1 MNQELITTSNH
12 QSTDPSQPQFQSP
25 NAALL
30 DATEVRVLAS
40 LAEKEATT
48 PDNYPMSL
56 NALVNACNQ
65 LSSRDPVMSLS
76 EDEVVQAIDRLVLK
90 KLAGVIHQ
98 AGARVAK
105 YEHRLRIKYLFDQ
118 DKLAVLATL
127 MLRGEQTAGEI
138 RNRCGRLHEFSSV
151 EQVEQ
156 SLTYLMDKYPPL
168 VTRLPKAP
176 GSKEARYVHLL
187 SSTEEDA
194 QAVAGRPMESHRNE
208 TSGTNAD
215 RITALEHEVQT
226 LRQQVSELTEQFSQ
240 FAKQFE

>member
-1 MNQELITTSNH
+1 MNQELSTATSGDIVANSITQDERAN
-12 QSTDPSQPQFQSP
+12 
-25 NAALL
+25 LL
-30 DATEVRVLAS
+30 DAIEVRVLAS

-76 EDEVVQAIDRLVLK
+76 EEDVVKAIDSLVLK
-90 KLAGVIHQ
+90 KLASVIHQ

-105 YEHRLRIKYLFDQ
+105 YEHKLRIKYLFDQ
-118 DKLAVLATL
+118 DKLAVLAVL

-138 RNRCGRLHEFSSV
+138 RNRCGRLHEFASV
-151 EQVEQ
+151 EQVEHC
-156 SLTYLMDKYPPL
+156 LNYLMDKYPPL

-176 GSKEARYVHLL
+176 GSKEARYAHLL
-187 SSTEEDA
+187 SCTEEEA
-194 QAVAGRPMESHRNE
+194 LAVAARPTESHRHE
-208 TSGTNAD
+208 VSASKAD
-215 RITALEHEVQT
+215 RMTALENEVQD
-226 LRQQVSELTEQFSQ
+226 LRQQVAQLTEQFSQ

>member
-1 MNQELITTSNH
+1 MNQEQFNPATADVPESP
-12 QSTDPSQPQFQSP
+12 STATD
-25 NAALL
+25 NAQLL
-30 DATEVRVLAS
+30 DAVEVRLLAS
-40 LAEKEATT
+40 LAEKEAAT

-65 LSSRDPVMSLS
+65 LSSRDPIMSLS
-76 EDEVVQAIDRLVLK
+76 EDDVVQAIDRLVQK
-90 KLAGVIHQ
+90 KLASVIHQ

-156 SLTYLMDKYPPL
+156 SLNYLMDKYPPL
-168 VTRLPKAP
+168 VTRLAKAP

-187 SSTEEDA
+187 SCTEEQA
-194 QAVAGRPMESHRNE
+194 QANSARPATSLKCEI
-208 TSGTNAD
+208 SGTQAE
-215 RITALEHEVQT
+215 RIATLESEVQA
-226 LRQQVSELTEQFSQ
+226 LRQQVALLSEQFGQ
-240 FAKQFE
+240 FTKQFE

>member
-1 MNQELITTSNH
+1 MNQETTTTGIHESR
-12 QSTDPSQPQFQSP
+12 DPKSV
-25 NAALL
+25 LL
-30 DATEVRVLAS
+30 DAAEVRVLAS

-65 LSSRDPVMSLS
+65 LSSRDPVMNLT

-168 VTRLPKAP
+168 VTRLAKAP

-194 QAVAGRPMESHRNE
+194 QAVAARPVESHRSE
-208 TSGTNAD
+208 VSGSNAD
-215 RITALEHEVQT
+215 RLTALENEVQT
-226 LRQQVSELTEQFSQ
+226 LRQQVSQLTEQFSQ

>member
-1 MNQELITTSNH
+1 MNQELSNLAMDGGTAHQPVTTDNP
-12 QSTDPSQPQFQSP
+12 T
-25 NAALL
+25 LL
-30 DATEVRVLAS
+30 DGIEVRVLAS

-65 LSSRDPVMSLS
+65 LSSRDPVMNLT
-76 EDEVVQAIDRLVLK
+76 EDDVVQAIDRLVLK
-90 KLAGVIHQ
+90 KLSGVIHQ

-138 RNRCGRLHEFSSV
+138 RNRCGRLFEFASV
-151 EQVEQ
+151 EQVEK
-156 SLTYLMDKYPPL
+156 SLNYLMDKYPPL
-168 VTRLPKAP
+168 VTRLAKAP

-187 SSTEEDA
+187 SCTEEDA
-194 QAVAGRPMESHRNE
+194 QTVAARPMDSHRSE
-208 TSGTNAD
+208 ASGTNTD
-215 RITALEHEVQT
+215 RITALENEVQT
-226 LRQQVSELTEQFSQ
+226 LRQQVTSLTEQFSQ

>member
-1 MNQELITTSNH
+1 MNQELSATAAQET
-12 QSTDPSQPQFQSP
+12 QPIAGGQQDRTH
-25 NAALL
+25 LL
-30 DATEVRVLAS
+30 DSIEVRVLAS

-65 LSSRDPVMSLS
+65 LSSRDPVMNLS
-76 EDEVVQAIDRLVLK
+76 EDEVVHAIDRLVLK
-90 KLAGVIHQ
+90 KLASVIHQ

-105 YEHRLRIKYLFDQ
+105 YEHRLRIKYLFEQ
-118 DKLAVLATL
+118 DKLAVLASL

-138 RNRCGRLHEFSSV
+138 RNRCARLHEFASV

-176 GSKEARYVHLL
+176 GSKEARYAHLL
-187 SSTEEDA
+187 SCTEEE
-194 QAVAGRPMESHRNE
+194 AVAARPTDSPRYEGSASNV
-208 TSGTNAD
+208 D
-215 RITALEHEVQT
+215 RMSALENEVQD
-226 LRQQVSELTEQFSQ
+226 LRQQVAQLTEQFSQ
-240 FAKQFE
+240 FAKQFD

>member
-1 MNQELITTSNH
+1 MNQELSNLAMDGDTAH
-12 QSTDPSQPQFQSP
+12 QSVPLDNPS
-25 NAALL
+25 LL
-30 DATEVRVLAS
+30 DDVEVRVLAS
-40 LAEKEATT
+40 LAEKEAAT

-65 LSSRDPVMSLS
+65 LSSRDPVMNLT

-138 RNRCGRLHEFSSV
+138 RNRCGRLYEFTSL
-151 EQVEQ
+151 EQVEK
-156 SLTYLMDKYPPL
+156 SLNYLMDKYPPL
-168 VTRLPKAP
+168 VTRLAKAP

-187 SSTEEDA
+187 SCTEEVA
-194 QAVAGRPMESHRNE
+194 QSVVARPVESHRSDV
-208 TSGTNAD
+208 SGSNAD
-215 RITALEHEVQT
+215 RIASLENEVQA
-226 LRQQVSELTEQFSQ
+226 LRQQVNQLTEQFSQ
-240 FAKQFE
+240 FAKQFD

>member
-1 MNQELITTSNH
+1 MNQELSNVAIDVSTAH
-12 QSTDPSQPQFQSP
+12 QPVAENDAS
-25 NAALL
+25 LL
-30 DATEVRVLAS
+30 DDVEVRVLAS
-40 LAEKEATT
+40 LAEKEAAT

-65 LSSRDPVMSLS
+65 LSSRDPVMNLT
-76 EDEVVQAIDRLVLK
+76 EDDVVQAIDRLVLK

-138 RNRCGRLHEFSSV
+138 RSRCGRLHDFSSV
-151 EQVEQ
+151 EQVEKT
-156 SLTYLMDKYPPL
+156 LNYLMDKYPPL
-168 VTRLPKAP
+168 VTRLAKAP

-194 QAVAGRPMESHRNE
+194 QSIAARPIGSHRSE
-208 TSGTNAD
+208 VGGSNAD
-215 RITALEHEVQT
+215 RIASLENEVQA
-226 LRQQVSELTEQFSQ
+226 LRLQVKQLTEQFSQ
-240 FAKQFE
+240 FAKQFD

>member
-1 MNQELITTSNH
+1 MNQETITTSNH
-12 QSTDPSQPQFQSP
+12 ESSGPKS
-25 NAALL
+25 ALL

-40 LAEKEATT
+40 LAEKEAAT

-65 LSSRDPVMSLS
+65 LSSRDPVMNLT
-76 EDEVVQAIDRLVLK
+76 EDDVVQAIDRLVLK

-187 SSTEEDA
+187 SCTEEDA
-194 QAVAGRPMESHRNE
+194 QALSVRPVESYRSE
-208 TSGTNAD
+208 VSASNAD
-215 RITALEHEVQT
+215 RITALENEVQT